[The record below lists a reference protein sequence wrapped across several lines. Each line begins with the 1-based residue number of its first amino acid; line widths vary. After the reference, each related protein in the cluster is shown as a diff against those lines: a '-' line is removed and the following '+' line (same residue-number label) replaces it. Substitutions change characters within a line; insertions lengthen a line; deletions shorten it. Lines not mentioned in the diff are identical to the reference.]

1 MEVLKF
7 VSALAITF
15 GFLGATL
22 WLLRRRGR
30 LEKPAGSFWRRD
42 PKAKHLCS
50 LERLILSSECTLHLV
65 AIDERPLL
73 LAVSSKGIVPIPI
86 PRSEKQL
93 TQVVGGVR

>member
-1 MEVLKF
+1 MDVFKF
-7 VSALAITF
+7 VSALVITF
-15 GFLGATL
+15 VFLSATL
-22 WLLRRRGR
+22 WLLRRWGR
-30 LEKPAGSFWRRD
+30 LEKPARSFWRLD

-86 PRSEKQL
+86 PHSEEQL
-93 TQVVGGVR
+93 TQVVGGAR